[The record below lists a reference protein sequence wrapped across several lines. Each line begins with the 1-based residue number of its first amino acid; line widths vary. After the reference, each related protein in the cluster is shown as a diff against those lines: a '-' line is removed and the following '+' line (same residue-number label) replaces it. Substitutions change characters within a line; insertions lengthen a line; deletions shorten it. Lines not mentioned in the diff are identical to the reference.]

1 MSGLAA
7 SPDRV
12 VLDRLRA
19 RVDLGPAFVRLTPDE
34 AQTVIRLLAPIV
46 EADEARRLHAPN
58 GALFF
63 TALEGLLVAAHD
75 KGLVNENALLE
86 VLRELLAGQRLTL
99 DQLSRIFGVQPLYDV
114 TRPEIGQVER
124 LAQRLA
130 DLLTPRLVAG
140 VSHSISGGQS

>member
-19 RVDLGPAFVRLTPDE
+19 RVELKPDVVRLTPEE
-34 AQTVIRLLAPIV
+34 AQRVVQLLTPVV
-46 EADEARRLHAPN
+46 ESDEARRLHGPN

-63 TALEGLLVAAHD
+63 TALEGLLIAAHD